1 MTTNVYESKQRL
13 EDYLKTN
20 TKIYPIEI
28 ARILGVGE
36 DRAIRLYRAYRK
48 ITGDNKLPS
57 VNARLFFEMYWH
69 GDFFRVLQNGKIRD

>member
-28 ARILGVGE
+28 ARILE
-36 DRAIRLYRAYRK
+36 ITEIRAIKLYNSYRK

-57 VNARLFFEMYWH
+57 VNARLFFEMYW
-69 GDFFRVLQNGKIRD
+69 LGKLF